1 MSDGSRSLLI
11 KIEISRPVIRFIC
24 LITLLSVMPIY
35 FGCVQKSAQ
44 LQKGIAPPDRTLFE
58 TGDNYL
64 KKGQYTR
71 ARLAFQTLLNTY
83 PDSDI
88 ASEAYFAMGDTFYEE
103 GGTENLLQA
112 ENQYKDFIIFFPGD
126 PRAAD
131 AQMKII
137 SANHKMMRSPDRDP
151 QYARR
156 TLQEIET
163 LLRRYPN
170 SDYVPIAQQYKILVE
185 DNLAR
190 GDLGVG
196 EYYLRRGNLLG
207 AMQRLQHVVDNYKNF
222 EDMDTVMYRIA
233 QLFDRIQSY
242 DPEAVAVFARD
253 SAHWY
258 SQIAE
263 GYPFSRYFETAKR
276 RLTELG
282 YDIPEVN
289 EALAAANQANIRPSE
304 GFSPLRPLID
314 FGKALGFIAP
324 PDLYESA
331 QKTLEEE
338 KAQAAAAAAA
348 GTGGTGDD
356 IQIESEIRQSASGA
370 PAAETSA
377 PAAGTSG
384 SGESQDS
391 TPASG
396 DGTNPPGGAEQQSKP
411 GRYQRKP

>member
-1 MSDGSRSLLI
+1 MSYGLRNFL
-11 KIEISRPVIRFIC
+11 KMERVIRFIWA
-24 LITLLSVMPIY
+24 ITLLCFMSLY

-64 KKGQYTR
+64 KKGQYIR
-71 ARLAFQTLLNTY
+71 ARLALQTLLNTY

-131 AQMKII
+131 AQLKII
-137 SANHKMMRSPDRDP
+137 SLNQKMMRSPDRDP
-151 QYARR
+151 QYARN
-156 TLQEIET
+156 TLLAIET
-163 LLRRYPN
+163 FLRRYPN
-170 SDYVPIAQQYKILVE
+170 SDYVPIVQQYKILAE

-190 GDLGVG
+190 GDLSVG
-196 EYYLRRGNLLG
+196 EFYLRRGNLPG
-207 AMQRLQHVVDNYKNF
+207 ALQRFQYVYDNYKNF
-222 EDMDTVMYRIA
+222 EDMDRVMYSTA
-233 QLFDRIQSY
+233 QLYDRILNS
-242 DPEAVAVFARD
+242 DPEAAAVFSRD
-253 SAHWY
+253 SAFWY

-263 GYPFSRYFETAKR
+263 GYPFSQYFETAKR
-276 RLTELG
+276 RLAELG

-289 EALAAANQANIRPSE
+289 EALAAENQANIRPSE

-324 PDLYESA
+324 PDLYDSA
-331 QKTLEEE
+331 QKTIEEE
-338 KAQAAAAAAA
+338 KAQAAAAAKS
-348 GTGGTGDD
+348 GTGTGDD
-356 IQIESEIRQSASGA
+356 IQIETEIRQSASGA
-370 PAAETSA
+370 PIDETTAPDSA
-377 PAAGTSG
+377 PNSEDEA
-384 SGESQDS
+384 
-391 TPASG
+391 
-396 DGTNPPGGAEQQSKP
+396 NPPGGAGQQSKP

>member
-1 MSDGSRSLLI
+1 MSDGLRRLL
-11 KIEISRPVIRFIC
+11 KIEISGFAVRYIWIFA
-24 LITLLSVMPIY
+24 LLCVMPMY

-58 TGDNYL
+58 NGISSL
-64 KKGQYTR
+64 QKGQYIR
-71 ARLAFQTLLNTY
+71 ARLTFQTLLNTY
-83 PDSDI
+83 PDSDM

-103 GGTENLLQA
+103 GGTENFLQA

-126 PRAAD
+126 PKAPD
-131 AQMKII
+131 AQLKII
-137 SANHKMMRSPDRDP
+137 SLNQKMMRSPDRDP

-156 TLQEIET
+156 TLEAIET
-163 LLRRYPN
+163 FERRYPN
-170 SDYVPIAQQYKILVE
+170 NDYIPIVRQIKVGVE

-196 EYYLRRGNLLG
+196 EFYLRRGNMVG
-207 AMQRLQHVVDNYKNF
+207 AMQRLQYVVDNYKNF

-233 QLFDRIQSY
+233 QLYDRIQSY
-242 DPEAVAVFARD
+242 DPEAVSVFARD
-253 SAHWY
+253 SAYWY

-263 GYPFSRYFETAKR
+263 GYPFSKYYETAKR

-282 YDIPEVN
+282 YDVPEVN
-289 EALAAANQANIRPSE
+289 EALAAENQANIRPSE

-331 QKTLEEE
+331 QKTIEEE
-338 KAQAAAAAAA
+338 KAQAAAAAQYGA
-348 GTGGTGDD
+348 GTGDGDD
-356 IQIESEIRQSASGA
+356 IQIESVIRQSASGA
-370 PAAETSA
+370 PVDETTT
-377 PAAGTSG
+377 PVDG
-384 SGESQDS
+384 SGVSPNSD
-391 TPASG
+391 PVSG
-396 DGTNPPGGAEQQSKP
+396 NEAKPSGGEGQQSKP

>member
-1 MSDGSRSLLI
+1 MFYSSRKLLKMHILLI
-11 KIEISRPVIRFIC
+11 AI
-24 LITLLSVMPIY
+24 LGVMSMC

-44 LQKGIAPPDRTLFE
+44 LQRGIAPPDRTLFE

-131 AQMKII
+131 AQMKVI
-137 SANHKMMRSPDRDP
+137 SLNYKMMRSPDRDP

-156 TLQEIET
+156 TLEEIER
-163 LLRRYPN
+163 LLARYPN
-170 SDYVPIAQQYKILVE
+170 SDYVPIARQMKVGVE

-207 AMQRLQHVVDNYKNF
+207 AMQRLQYVVDNYKNF

-233 QLFDRIQSY
+233 QLFDRIQSA

-276 RLTELG
+276 RLAELG

-338 KAQAAAAAAA
+338 KAQAAAA

-370 PAAETSA
+370 PATEAST
-377 PAAGTSG
+377 PAG
-384 SGESQDS
+384 SGESPDS
-391 TPASG
+391 APVSNDEA
-396 DGTNPPGGAEQQSKP
+396 NPPGGTEQQSKP